1 MQAMHLRHYRPGAIL
16 ITNLGSKYSITN
28 QSMPKLKKVGEVHF
42 SEIDDTIVVGEIIIT
57 LDLLLL

>member
-1 MQAMHLRHYRPGAIL
+1 
-16 ITNLGSKYSITN
+16 
-28 QSMPKLKKVGEVHF
+28 MPKLKKVGEVHF